1 MVKTILIVE
10 DNEIN
15 LRFFDDLL
23 QAEGY
28 HTLKSK
34 DGVKVVEMVKEYFPD
49 LVLMDIKL
57 PKTCGFEIV
66 GKIKSQKRIRY
77 IPIIAVTALAM
88 EEDKQKILASG
99 FDSYISKPMSVSHF
113 LSTIRRYL
121 V

>member
-15 LRFFDDLL
+15 LKFFDDLL

-28 HTLKSK
+28 HTLKSR
-34 DGVKVVEMVKEYFPD
+34 DGVKVIEMVKEYCPD

-57 PKTCGFEIV
+57 PKTSGFEIAR
-66 GKIKSQKRIRY
+66 KIKSLNEIKY

-88 EEDKQKILASG
+88 KGDKQKILAAG
-99 FDSYISKPMSVSHF
+99 FDSYISKPMSVRDLLF
-113 LSTIRRYL
+113 VIRHHL